1 MAPVLTVQMPCDPNQ
16 PNRVKVDT
24 FSEGSHKGAWETSI
38 AVKRQVQR
46 LKPND
51 YSWDAHGQRPHAML
65 VSEHKRAAVGPDCMK
80 PERTAALVLCTEVLA
95 TPTKSPKSQPCSPVD
110 RN

>member
-24 FSEGSHKGAWETSI
+24 FSEGSRKGAWETSI

-51 YSWDAHGQRPHAML
+51 YSWDAEA
-65 VSEHKRAAVGPDCMK
+65 
-80 PERTAALVLCTEVLA
+80 
-95 TPTKSPKSQPCSPVD
+95 
-110 RN
+110 